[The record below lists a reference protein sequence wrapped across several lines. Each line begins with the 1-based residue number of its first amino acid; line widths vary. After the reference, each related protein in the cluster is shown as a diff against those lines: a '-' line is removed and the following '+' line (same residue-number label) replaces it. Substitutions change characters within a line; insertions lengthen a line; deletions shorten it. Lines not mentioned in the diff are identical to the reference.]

1 MPWVL
6 LLRWVVR
13 LAAGLFFW
21 RVVTSR
27 RGGYGSGSPPVRGR
41 PGARRIDPHAA
52 ALAIREGVSLGW
64 RFIAALTLLAFASL
78 LVDAGVSLVVLSPR
92 WLGAVLLGL
101 ASVTMVALYIE
112 SRALW
117 HVLAARRRRQH
128 DEELRKEV

>member
-21 RVVTSR
+21 RVVTAR
-27 RGGYGSGSPPVRGR
+27 RNAYATGTPPVRG
-41 PGARRIDPHAA
+41 PAAARRINTRAA

-64 RFIAALTLLAFASL
+64 RAVTAATLLVVASL
-78 LVDAGVSLVVLSPR
+78 LIDAGISLVVLSPR

-101 ASVTMVALYIE
+101 AVIVVAALYVE
-112 SRALW
+112 ARALW
-117 HVLAARRRRQH
+117 RIIARRRRRHH
-128 DEELRKEV
+128 DELLRREI